1 MVFNLQN
8 FVLKLL
14 KSHVT
19 YPRKNSKS
27 YKGVS
32 FDSPQQLIP
41 NDLACIT
48 SRIIIS
54 ILELTRK
61 LWSFLVPKKL
71 IQPSLWLLDYTTAN
85 YVSKKFN
92 TFNLQFHNFHSCIM
106 NIFIF
111 DLTYIFFIYFLC
123 SFNYEDS
130 PMKYL
135 DHRNN
140 YLFHSFDCDICLDY
154 IMFFYSVRKIK
165 TTASCVLTGWI

>member
-71 IQPSLWLLDYTTAN
+71 TQPSLWLLDYTIAN

-154 IMFFYSVRKIK
+154 VMFFY
-165 TTASCVLTGWI
+165 